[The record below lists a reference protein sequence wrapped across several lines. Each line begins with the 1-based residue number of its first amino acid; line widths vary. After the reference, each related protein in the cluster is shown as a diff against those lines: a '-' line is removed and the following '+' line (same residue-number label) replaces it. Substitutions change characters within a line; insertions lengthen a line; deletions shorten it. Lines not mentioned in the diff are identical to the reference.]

1 MASTRQIIHI
11 IYSKSHT
18 EQNINI
24 LSRFFIFKTYNTSK
38 WFNSM
43 PAEFYECFN
52 TKNFLNWKTAL
63 LEYPWIRKSID
74 WISRATGKVQRDGN
88 NYQVIMLLP
97 LVKKSYPI
105 WGQRCKKNPHWLH
118 LIWKFSF
125 SDDQSHVSSFQW
137 WPKWWLEK
145 RYRPILEDI
154 LLHAFEVLD
163 PAKHGFL
170 SKEEL
175 IKQRTKEGEPFSQE
189 DTEEMLSATTDQN
202 RIQFITRTI

>member
-63 LEYPWIRKSID
+63 EYPWIRKSID
-74 WISRATGKVQRDGN
+74 WTSRATGKVQRWEQLSTHYDAAPGKEELPN
-88 NYQVIMLLP
+88 LRTEMQEEPP
-97 LVKKSYPI
+97 LVTFNLKI
-105 WGQRCKKNPHWLH
+105 
-118 LIWKFSF
+118 F
-125 SDDQSHVSSFQW
+125 FQW
-137 WPKWWLEK
+137 WPKSCFIISVMTK
-145 RYRPILEDI
+145 VMTGKKIQTNFGRYPSSCFWGIR
-154 LLHAFEVLD
+154 
-163 PAKHGFL
+163 
-170 SKEEL
+170 S
-175 IKQRTKEGEPFSQE
+175 S
-189 DTEEMLSATTDQN
+189 
-202 RIQFITRTI
+202 

>member
-1 MASTRQIIHI
+1 MT
-11 IYSKSHT
+11 
-18 EQNINI
+18 
-24 LSRFFIFKTYNTSK
+24 
-38 WFNSM
+38 
-43 PAEFYECFN
+43 
-52 TKNFLNWKTAL
+52 
-63 LEYPWIRKSID
+63 
-74 WISRATGKVQRDGN
+74 
-88 NYQVIMLLP
+88 LP

-118 LIWKFSF
+118 SIWKFSF

-175 IKQRTKEGEPFSQE
+175 IKQRTKEGESFEFNSLQGLSNNNS
-189 DTEEMLSATTDQN
+189 DKINMLEKTLESPLDCKVIKPVTLKGNQSWIFTGRTDAEAL
-202 RIQFITRTI
+202 IL